1 MKTENIAEK
10 VNRMIACQDAETYE
24 WMYENIVT
32 PALCEDYDLTFAY
45 IQNISKEHMMNLASG
60 MDEIVEHFNK
70 EELADLIV
78 ERFMTLIGDKG
89 DEVDVK
95 TIKTLKKFLR

>member
-1 MKTENIAEK
+1 
-10 VNRMIACQDAETYE
+10 
-24 WMYENIVT
+24 
-32 PALCEDYDLTFAY
+32 
-45 IQNISKEHMMNLASG
+45 MMNLASG